1 MNQELI
7 DLFNLIKENTQMN
20 NIVYETNEGLFAQ
33 DIEVFVQKPLEEIMK
48 LLGLDLDSIITR
60 AQENS
65 DRYVNEFAIVNLL
78 CHFIEN
84 NNK

>member
-48 LLGLDLDSIITR
+48 LLGLDLDSIIAR

>member
-33 DIEVFVQKPLEEIMK
+33 DIDVFVQKPLEEIMK
-48 LLGLDLDSIITR
+48 LLGLDLDSIIAR

-65 DRYVNEFAIVNLL
+65 DRYV
-78 CHFIEN
+78 
-84 NNK
+84 